1 MEREEFRF
9 RFQFDEARA
18 RSPPGVAE
26 RVSQTGAAMAGSP
39 PIAQSRTGEDAA
51 SFANDAPKQGEDTK
65 KYVHILA
72 KIRDHLAV
80 GVLVGVKKARE
91 IDVWTAYDILI
102 LLLTACVTF
111 SCKLYY
117 TR

>member
-1 MEREEFRF
+1 
-9 RFQFDEARA
+9 
-18 RSPPGVAE
+18 VAE

-39 PIAQSRTGEDAA
+39 PIAQSRTGEDA
-51 SFANDAPKQGEDTK
+51 PKQGEGMK

-72 KIRDHLAV
+72 KIRYHLAV

-102 LLLTACVTF
+102 LLLTACITF

>member
-1 MEREEFRF
+1 
-9 RFQFDEARA
+9 
-18 RSPPGVAE
+18 
-26 RVSQTGAAMAGSP
+26 MAGPP
-39 PIAQSRTGEDAA
+39 PIAQSRTGEDA
-51 SFANDAPKQGEDTK
+51 PKQGEGMK

-72 KIRDHLAV
+72 KIRYHLAV
-80 GVLVGVKKARE
+80 GALVGVKKARE